1 VRLKV
6 AAAVA
11 LVLLAGA
18 AVRVAMW
25 RPSSVAGRAPD
36 DGVVRVPGIVHVHT
50 TLSDGSGTPDEV
62 IRAARAAGA
71 KFIVITDHNNVDAK
85 SVEGDHDGV
94 LVIAGSELSTT
105 SGHILG
111 LGIEDPTYRFSGDPL
126 DALDDIHDLG
136 GFAVAA
142 HPMNPRADLQFT
154 GWDLPGPWGIE
165 LVNGDSEWRTAGWR
179 ALLTPALYGLN
190 RPYALLHL
198 LNSPGPTLARW
209 DRLLADRDVPG
220 VAGTDAHGGFLSYE
234 SLFGLMRNYLVLA
247 APLTGRFDEDRRA
260 VLDALRHGRSYIGID
275 GLADAGGFSFVA
287 EASGQRWTMG
297 DTVAPVAGL
306 RLKAGGRLPAGSR
319 VLLVRDGV
327 LMTEMQDVLDVAVPG
342 AGVYRTEVHVD
353 GALVP
358 WILSNPIYIFDSA
371 TRAKREERAAWP
383 PRPEAPAPTMVLD
396 DFEGKTAFQPGADS
410 RSSVSPQVLDP
421 RGGSDGRG
429 AARLE
434 FHIGEPSADHSSVFA
449 ALVDWTHRDLSGRSG
464 LVFSV
469 RADGVYR
476 MWVQVRDENAAA
488 EDGTEWWYQSVR
500 TSTEWRRMAVPFAR
514 LRSTNA
520 RTDNRLDLDKVRA
533 IVFMVDRGSVKP
545 GTHGTIWLDDL
556 GVY

>member
-1 VRLKV
+1 
-6 AAAVA
+6 
-11 LVLLAGA
+11 
-18 AVRVAMW
+18 
-25 RPSSVAGRAPD
+25 
-36 DGVVRVPGIVHVHT
+36 
-50 TLSDGSGTPDEV
+50 
-62 IRAARAAGA
+62 
-71 KFIVITDHNNVDAK
+71 
-85 SVEGDHDGV
+85 
-94 LVIAGSELSTT
+94 
-105 SGHILG
+105 
-111 LGIEDPTYRFSGDPL
+111 
-126 DALDDIHDLG
+126 
-136 GFAVAA
+136 
-142 HPMNPRADLQFT
+142 
-154 GWDLPGPWGIE
+154 
-165 LVNGDSEWRTAGWR
+165 
-179 ALLTPALYGLN
+179 
-190 RPYALLHL
+190 
-198 LNSPGPTLARW
+198 
-209 DRLLADRDVPG
+209 
-220 VAGTDAHGGFLSYE
+220 
-234 SLFGLMRNYLVLA
+234 
-247 APLTGRFDEDRRA
+247 
-260 VLDALRHGRSYIGID
+260 
-275 GLADAGGFSFVA
+275 
-287 EASGQRWTMG
+287 
-297 DTVAPVAGL
+297 VAPVAGL

-319 VLLVRDGV
+319 VLLVRDGT
-327 LMTEMQDVLDVAVPG
+327 LMTESQGALDVAVPG

-353 GALVP
+353 DALVP
-358 WILSNPIYIFDSA
+358 WILSNPIYVFDSA

-383 PRPEAPAPTMVLD
+383 PRPEAPAATMVLD
-396 DFEGKTAFQPGADS
+396 DFEGRTAFQSGTDS

-434 FHIGEPSADHSSVFA
+434 FHIGEPSVDHSSVFA

-476 MWVQVRDENAAA
+476 MWVQVRDENPAA